1 MKKISRILMLMM
13 GMMLICN
20 TLMAIDIDPEKQ
32 QSTKMESPNPDLI
45 NEDGDPEPDVYWYF
59 IRMRID
65 SKRKEIE
72 IMGTGTKAVIG
83 SIKGFSKAVWWGI
96 AHRQVTIGPFYSEAE
111 ATNSK
116 IYYKKS
122 KDKINELPQ
131 ATAPSTM
138 HWFQVS
144 FVELKR
150 LGSYEYTR
158 SPAAVSSGSASQ
170 FVDALYEGL
179 TFSRLSVGPFWDY
192 TRAEE
197 AKAIYRLNE

>member
-1 MKKISRILMLMM
+1 MRKLTKIFMLALAMLM
-13 GMMLICN
+13 ITN
-20 TLMAIDIDPEKQ
+20 SIKATDIDPLKDCRV
-32 QSTKMESPNPDLI
+32 ESPAPEGI
-45 NEDGDPEPDVYWYF
+45 NDNGDPEPDVYWYF

-72 IMGTGTKAVIG
+72 IMSSG
-83 SIKGFSKAVWWGI
+83 SKIMMGSLKGFSKAVWWGI

-111 ATNSK
+111 ALNSK

-131 ATAPSTM
+131 ATAPSQM

-158 SPAAVSSGSASQ
+158 SPAAVSSGSSSQ
-170 FVDALYEGL
+170 FADALYEGL
-179 TFSRLSVGPFWDY
+179 SFSRLSIGPFWDY